1 MSQTPLMVL
10 TNIHK
15 SYKTDVVLRDV
26 DLKIETGE
34 FVVLMGPSGSGKS
47 TLLNILG
54 GLDKPSAGVVL
65 VDGADITKLSDRK
78 LSEFRNQTI
87 GFVFQFFYLQPF
99 LSVAENIALPLI
111 PAKVPK
117 KTRVKMA
124 EEVAEKVGLKE
135 KLRSLPKQLSGGE
148 IQRVAIARA
157 ITNRPKIIIADEPTG
172 NLDHANSLNVIKLFR
187 QICKQSGSTL
197 IVATHDE
204 EIANVADRTLKL
216 KDGRLI

>member
-1 MSQTPLMVL
+1 MVL